1 MRTKYVLLAVS
12 LAGVAFSGYQSAV
25 KLFSQS
31 CALNECPYF
40 WGYPACYFGFGLFF
54 VLAGLAVH
62 AAVSQ
67 LLARAVVWS
76 AVVVSALGILFAG
89 WFTLRELPVLFARGF
104 GAYVLGLPTCAWG
117 LLMFMGAFTCAARL
131 IVKKT

>member
-1 MRTKYVLLAVS
+1 MQTKNVLLVTS
-12 LAGVAFSGYQSAV
+12 LAGIAFSGYQSAV
-25 KLFSQS
+25 KFFSQT

-40 WGYPACYFGFGLFF
+40 WGYPACYFGFGLF
-54 VLAGLAVH
+54 LTLG
-62 AAVSQ
+62 
-67 LLARAVVWS
+67 LLASFAVMSRPVSRTALWG
-76 AVVVSALGILFAG
+76 VLLVSALGILFAG
-89 WFTLRELPVLFARGF
+89 RFTILELPVLFARGF